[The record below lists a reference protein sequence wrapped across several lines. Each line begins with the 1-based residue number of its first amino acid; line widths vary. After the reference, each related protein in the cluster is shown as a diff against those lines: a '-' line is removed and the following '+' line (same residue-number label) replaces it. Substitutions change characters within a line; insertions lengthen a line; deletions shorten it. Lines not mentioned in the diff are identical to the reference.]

1 MKTIVSKYTFT
12 DVMTLKGFSYNGAGA
27 LFNYLEDLEYNLG
40 EEIEFDPI
48 ALASEWYEYKTLE
61 EIAHDFGEEYGDL
74 DYLSQS
80 TTIIE
85 FKDGILVLNF

>member
-1 MKTIVSKYTFT
+1 MKTTISKYTFT
-12 DVMTLKGFSYNGAGA
+12 DVMTLKGFSYNGAVA
-27 LFNYLEDLEYNLG
+27 LFNYLEELEDDLG

-48 ALASEWYEYKTLE
+48 AFATEWCEYKTLE

-85 FKDGILVLNF
+85 FKDGIILLNF

>member
-1 MKTIVSKYTFT
+1 MKKTIGKHEFT
-12 DVMTLKGFSYNGAGA
+12 DVMTLRGFSYNGAVT
-27 LFNYLEDLEYNLG
+27 LFNYLEELEDDLG
-40 EEIEFDPI
+40 EQIEFDPI
-48 ALASEWYEYKTLE
+48 ALSSEWYEYKTLE

-85 FKDGILVLNF
+85 FETGILVLNF